1 MLTAAQTREQTIA
14 VERAF
19 DYMRRHRVT
28 LADLIEVGGA
38 DLKSRDSKRAEQAR
52 RVGKTWELIAQLGLT
67 YTALESGHHA
77 NSATATL
84 SIPEK
89 RSRRRRGE
97 GHFLQ
102 VPENAQVLDIQ
113 GAEGKPNKIN
123 DLGNFGPVGSPEMKS
138 PNYAG
143 AVATPCNEAD
153 AMSGAGLDSFGR
165 K

>member
-77 NSATATL
+77 NSATAITH
-84 SIPEK
+84 
-89 RSRRRRGE
+89 R
-97 GHFLQ
+97 F
-102 VPENAQVLDIQ
+102 
-113 GAEGKPNKIN
+113 
-123 DLGNFGPVGSPEMKS
+123 
-138 PNYAG
+138 
-143 AVATPCNEAD
+143 
-153 AMSGAGLDSFGR
+153 
-165 K
+165 